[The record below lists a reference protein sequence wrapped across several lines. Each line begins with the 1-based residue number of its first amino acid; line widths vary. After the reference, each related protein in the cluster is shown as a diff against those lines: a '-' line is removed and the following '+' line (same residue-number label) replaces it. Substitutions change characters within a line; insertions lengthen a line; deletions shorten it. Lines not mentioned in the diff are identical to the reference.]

1 MMINL
6 ETNDPTQRPNLH
18 NDTDTFDDPVRKAGP
33 DATATFDNSVSN
45 PTEWAG
51 SEALV
56 STVPGEEDT
65 EAGDEDFSTGRRA
78 DAADTGID
86 DADRDDSVVEDEED
100 VIDDDDDDDDEDDDD
115 IDDDDEALVDE
126 DGAKKIR

>member
-1 MMINL
+1 MTNL

-18 NDTDTFDDPVRKAGP
+18 KDTDTFDDPIRKAGP

-51 SEALV
+51 SEALA
-56 STVPGEEDT
+56 STAPGDEDT
-65 EAGDEDFSTGRRA
+65 EAGDEDLSTGVRA

-86 DADRDDSVVEDEED
+86 DADREDSVVEDDED
-100 VIDDDDDDDDEDDDD
+100 VIDDDDDLDDEDDD
-115 IDDDDEALVDE
+115 IDDDDEALIDE